1 MDFIWVKYVVE
12 YIYHIFIISLIYPYP
27 NFSCHFPKSYPRAIH
42 YLARV
47 LFFSYLCHVMR
58 KTVVLFWWIAMTL
71 PGVAQWNTG
80 SMLRMGQ
87 HAIYFDDYVS
97 AIDNFNSI
105 IRVKPYL
112 SEPYFFRG
120 LAKQNLDDY
129 EGAIRDYSSAIEL
142 NPNYFQA
149 YLYRGIA
156 WQGLGKYEEAM
167 KDYEEAI
174 ALDPTSAYAY
184 ANRGM
189 TEAER
194 GNYEAAERD
203 YTRALR
209 IDKQLLA
216 GYLNRAMVRQKLG
229 NTEGAMADCN
239 SAIRLN
245 MFSDEAYGLRGYLW
259 YERKDYHSAIEDFN
273 RALKANPE
281 NKRILMSRAMVWY
294 EMRKYRE
301 TMADYSEVIRVDSQY
316 VYAYYNRAMLRA
328 EVGETNAAI
337 GDLDKVVEL
346 NPDNILIYFNRGLL
360 KSEIRDWYG
369 AYDDFTESIRLYP
382 DFVKAYLA
390 RAAVSAELG
399 DLAAAEADRTRAEQV
414 MERYRRMKEGDRN
427 ALVDTTADFRRL
439 VDINAR
445 HDEVRDVINGRVQD
459 KRVIVE
465 LQEVFYVQYLSLDSL
480 RAGKVQ
486 YYDRHVMAYNQ
497 AHNYSPALTL
507 VNRAPVYPEGM
518 AQGMVEAL
526 SERIAASG
534 DGDAYL
540 LRGGFYLNEG
550 AFPKAIED
558 FEAAC
563 RADSM
568 NLLAVFNLANARML
582 MYDYIESVDEK
593 TPHVVGERKE
603 ATRRLDYSLVLEGY
617 ERCLRIDPGFVFALF
632 NMGNVYAKSGEIDK
646 AIGAYSRVIATDK
659 DFAEAYFNRGLLY
672 VYTGQKALANADL
685 GKAGEL
691 GIVGAYN
698 VIKRYLSQ

>member
-1 MDFIWVKYVVE
+1 MK
-12 YIYHIFIISLIYPYP
+12 
-27 NFSCHFPKSYPRAIH
+27 K
-42 YLARV
+42 RV
-47 LFFSYLCHVMR
+47 I
-58 KTVVLFWWIAMTL
+58 LFWWIVTVL
-71 PGVAQWNTG
+71 PAAAQWNTG

-97 AIDNFNSI
+97 AIDNFNNI

-129 EGAIRDYSSAIEL
+129 EGAIRDYDSAIEL

-156 WQGLGKYEEAM
+156 WQSLRKYEEAM
-167 KDYEEAI
+167 RDYEEAI

-189 TEAER
+189 TEAEM
-194 GNYEAAERD
+194 GDYKAAERD
-203 YTRALR
+203 YTKALR
-209 IDKQLLA
+209 IDNQLLA
-216 GYLNRAMVRQKLG
+216 GYLNRAIVRQKLD
-229 NTEGAMADCN
+229 NAEGALADCN
-239 SAIRLN
+239 AAIRLN

-259 YERKDYHSAIEDFN
+259 YEQKDYHNAIEDFN
-273 RALKANPE
+273 RALKTNPE

-337 GDLDKVVEL
+337 RDLDKVVEL

-369 AYDDFTESIRLYP
+369 AYDDFTESLRLYP

-390 RAAVSAELG
+390 RAAVNAELG
-399 DLAAAEADRTRAEQV
+399 DYEAADADRFRAEQV
-414 MERYRRMKEGDRN
+414 MERYRKMKEGDRN
-427 ALVDTTADFRRL
+427 ALVDTTADFRKL
-439 VDINAR
+439 IDINAR

-465 LQEVFYVQYLSLDSL
+465 LQGAFYVQYLSLDSL

-486 YYDRHVMAYNQ
+486 YYNKHVMAYNQ
-497 AHNYSPALTL
+497 THNYHPAITL
-507 VNRAPVYPEGM
+507 ANRPLGYPEGISR
-518 AQGMVEAL
+518 QLTEEL
-526 SERIAASG
+526 TERIAASG
-534 DGDAYL
+534 DEDAYF
-540 LRGGFYLNEG
+540 LRGGLYLNEG
-550 AFPKAIED
+550 AYPKAIAD
-558 FEAAC
+558 LEAVC
-563 RADSM
+563 RADST
-568 NLLAVFNLANARML
+568 NLLAVFNLANARMM
-582 MYDYIESVDEK
+582 MYEYIESVEEK
-593 TPHVVGERKE
+593 TPHIVGERRDDG
-603 ATRRLDYSLVLEGY
+603 RRLDYSLVLEGY
-617 ERCLRIDPGFVFALF
+617 ERCLRLDPEFAFALF

-646 AIGAYSRVIATDK
+646 AIGAYTRVLAIDK

-672 VYTGQKALANADL
+672 IYTGQKALANADL

-691 GIVGAYN
+691 GIVWAYN
-698 VIKRYLSQ
+698 IIKRYCKEEE